1 MLLTILRVVNL
12 LVWGALFIAM
22 VPGAR
27 HAVTGKDWRRGDP
40 WQLSVAAVCIV
51 MVLGN
56 LRWLLAPD
64 NEDLFALVYVLSSA
78 VALYK
83 LLLSRTYGR
92 GPKL

>member
-1 MLLTILRVVNL
+1 
-12 LVWGALFIAM
+12 
-22 VPGAR
+22 
-27 HAVTGKDWRRGDP
+27 
-40 WQLSVAAVCIV
+40 V